1 MFLVLLL
8 FVLFFRVVLRLLPL
22 LLLSKL
28 LLGVGVGECAD
39 DVVGLWLVF
48 VETTGFVFAGLVLSY
63 LSTSLLQV
71 AS

>member
-1 MFLVLLL
+1 M
-8 FVLFFRVVLRLLPL
+8 LRLLPL

-28 LLGVGVGECAD
+28 LLGVGVGEWAD

-48 VETTGFVFAGLVLSY
+48 VVTTGFVFAGLVLSY

-71 AS
+71 AY

>member
-8 FVLFFRVVLRLLPL
+8 FVLFFRAVLRLLPL

-48 VETTGFVFAGLVLSY
+48 VVTTGFVFAGLVLSY